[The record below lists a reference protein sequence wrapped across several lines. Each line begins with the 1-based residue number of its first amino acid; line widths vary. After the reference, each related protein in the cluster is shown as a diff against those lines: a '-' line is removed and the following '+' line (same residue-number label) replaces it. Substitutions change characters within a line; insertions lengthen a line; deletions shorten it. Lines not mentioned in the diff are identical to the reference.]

1 MDTSIKRK
9 NDNGSHLLSNSK
21 LKFPEEHPQTQ
32 IISEVVA
39 NRFIDLADRFDAKR
53 LKYVDPEEAFK
64 DILWKYHK
72 LTYFLDF
79 RYRGGHFQY

>member
-1 MDTSIKRK
+1 
-9 NDNGSHLLSNSK
+9 

-72 LTYFLDF
+72 LSAPHIVIDVKWVMPQILVYIF
-79 RYRGGHFQY
+79 